1 MNIVGL
7 GNTGCQIAKNFEKYG
22 QYKVFYID
30 GKIDVIEREKIRNT
44 IEETENAIIVAQSVC
59 FNTGINIKKL
69 HNIGFIF
76 NSKSGTKIIQSIG
89 RGLRKHDTKS
99 AMNLFDINFNFKYSD
114 RHFKERRQIYKKE
127 YNKDITQVVKFKV

>member
-1 MNIVGL
+1 MVNL
-7 GNTGCQIAKNFEKYG
+7 
-22 QYKVFYID
+22 YID

-99 AMNLFDINFNFKYSD
+99 AMNLFDINFNFKYSE

-127 YNKDITQVVKFKV
+127 YNKDITQAVKFKV